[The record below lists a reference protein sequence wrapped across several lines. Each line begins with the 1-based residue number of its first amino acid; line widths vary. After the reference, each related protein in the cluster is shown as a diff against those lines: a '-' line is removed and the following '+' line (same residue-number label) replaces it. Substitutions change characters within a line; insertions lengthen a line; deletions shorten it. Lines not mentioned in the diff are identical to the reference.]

1 MHRWFACLI
10 LTIIALFAVDVR
22 GQQNGDQDIS
32 AFRLSREAN
41 QVAGDIK
48 VATLMAQL
56 YDERVR
62 NGRPTADTLAIRQEI
77 MERVMAASLDVDSV
91 NAVVDFEIE
100 HVRAVRGHLQAKRD
114 RAQNLV
120 NVASIFGGGVA
131 GVVGTA
137 MQFTAR
143 TANLG
148 NAIGVGGG
156 AGSVVLSLIGLRQQG
171 GTSDLGHS
179 PRILSRF
186 SGYEPPAAEEVSSVF
201 PLSVWIYLNSAPTDK
216 PDGSATRRQQL
227 MSKWQKEGKV
237 DQDGLLKS
245 ELKLKAQGL
254 LGKQP
259 PKLTIG
265 EMDDVQAMLLDITAS
280 VSLMKRDLSEI
291 LRSLATVETTK

>member
-1 MHRWFACLI
+1 MHQWFACLI
-10 LTIIALFAVDVR
+10 FTVVAFLAVDVR
-22 GQQNGDQDIS
+22 AQQGADQDIS
-32 AFRLSREAN
+32 AFRLSREAA
-41 QVAGDIK
+41 QVAGDIG
-48 VATLMAQL
+48 VAPLMAQL

-62 NGRPTADTLAIRQEI
+62 NGKPTADTLAIRQEI
-77 MERVMAASLDVDSV
+77 MERVTAASLDVDSV

-100 HVRAVRGHLQAKRD
+100 HVRAVRGRLQARRD

-148 NAIGVGGG
+148 NAISVGGG
-156 AGSVVLSLIGLRQQG
+156 AGSVVLSLVGLREQG
-171 GTSDLGHS
+171 GTSDLGKS
-179 PRILSRF
+179 PRIISRF
-186 SGYEPPAAEEVSSVF
+186 TGYEPPTAEEVSSVF
-201 PLSVWIYLNSAPTDK
+201 PLTVWTYLNSVPTDK
-216 PDGSATRRQQL
+216 PSDSATRRQELQT
-227 MSKWQKEGKV
+227 KWQKEGKL
-237 DQDGLLKS
+237 DKDGLLKS
-245 ELKLKAQGL
+245 EEKLKAAGL

-259 PKLTIG
+259 PKLSIG

-291 LRSLATVETTK
+291 LRSLAIVETTK